1 MLREKLGSI
10 PEHLSN
16 SHVFPDNTEHKK
28 CCHGLVDGE
37 RDKAWMAPDSLVNNF
52 VLIFWSKC
60 EHFHLGHYQSK
71 KSFAWVPELK
81 MERLGHDDTVYT
93 HRWVLPAKDVTTDQ
107 WPCLC
112 IKSIPRYWY
121 GLNSEIILVSVS
133 VWHKLDLLR
142 LRLFMRNSEI

>member
-52 VLIFWSKC
+52 VLIFWLKC
-60 EHFHLGHYQSK
+60 EHFYLGHYQSK
-71 KSFAWVPELK
+71 KSFAWLPELK
-81 MERLGHDDTVYT
+81 MERLGHDDPVYT
-93 HRWVLPAKDVTTDQ
+93 HR
-107 WPCLC
+107 
-112 IKSIPRYWY
+112 
-121 GLNSEIILVSVS
+121 
-133 VWHKLDLLR
+133 
-142 LRLFMRNSEI
+142 